1 MQHTAPPT
9 SSSAPLFDFIIRLV
23 LQISLDAQAGRSIL
37 ATTCL
42 VSGFLL
48 PCKTV
53 HQIWI
58 ADFQLL
64 AWRYGLKMQ
73 LCNASCG
80 SYPAIH
86 AIRQLS
92 IPTTQF
98 TSVDRDRR
106 IPIAYPP
113 TNPAK
118 PKPRPQAA
126 GRCYRQEKG
135 KMLHQLSLL
144 PLTAT
149 APHPIVQPLVPE
161 ISDGIVDLSCFY
173 RRVGWL
179 VWHHLH
185 LPIKI
190 IFSRSFIGGYPET
203 RQPGKQ

>member
-113 TNPAK
+113 LTQPSPSPG
-118 PKPRPQAA
+118 PKLRAA
-126 GRCYRQEKG
+126 VTGRKKVKYCISYPCSR
-135 KMLHQLSLL
+135 SLL
-144 PLTAT
+144 LLL
-149 APHPIVQPLVPE
+149 IQ
-161 ISDGIVDLSCFY
+161 
-173 RRVGWL
+173 
-179 VWHHLH
+179 
-185 LPIKI
+185 
-190 IFSRSFIGGYPET
+190 
-203 RQPGKQ
+203 